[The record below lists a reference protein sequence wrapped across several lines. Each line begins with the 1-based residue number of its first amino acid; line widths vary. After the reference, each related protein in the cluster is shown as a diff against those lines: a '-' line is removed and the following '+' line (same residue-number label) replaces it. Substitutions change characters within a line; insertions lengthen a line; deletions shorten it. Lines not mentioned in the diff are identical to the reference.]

1 MLSLLTFHRMEDN
14 QIGNVSVISTYPKI
28 THSRARIEENIR
40 EDSMVIGITN
50 NYLSNERLD
59 NSPCQL
65 SFGICALSSGQ
76 ATKD

>member
-1 MLSLLTFHRMEDN
+1 ML
-14 QIGNVSVISTYPKI
+14 QVSQAKRS
-28 THSRARIEENIR
+28 RIEENRIEENR
-40 EDSMVIGITN
+40 IEDSLVIGITN

>member
-1 MLSLLTFHRMEDN
+1 MTL
-14 QIGNVSVISTYPKI
+14 QKGISKVKL
-28 THSRARIEENIR
+28 EENIR